1 MSTNELRA
9 GRQPTQIVWP
19 DDRVTVTGQDGCVRL
34 QMIDIPGE
42 LFDTQMIEAQW
53 EDGSMSIINP
63 RYVAM
68 IDFND

>member
-1 MSTNELRA
+1 
-9 GRQPTQIVWP
+9 
-19 DDRVTVTGQDGCVRL
+19 
-34 QMIDIPGE
+34 
-42 LFDTQMIEAQW
+42 MIEAQW